1 MIPSDDTRGISLKY
15 VPNDSMAS
23 GLSSEGPFYIIQ
35 ISSEIDLS
43 FTSEVDTYNLKGT
56 YKC

>member
-1 MIPSDDTRGISLKY
+1 MTQDSRGISLKY